1 MKPFPRCTIPVGL
14 AALLLV
20 AGVGLASAADEPLAA
35 LRLPPGPGNPRNSE
49 GDFIR
54 LKDGRMM
61 FVYTHFT
68 DGAGDHSKA
77 YLAAR
82 YSSDA
87 GKTWTTRD
95 KVALRN
101 EGDWNIMSVS
111 LLRLDDGSIALFY
124 LRKNS
129 LADCRPLLR
138 RSTDEGKTWSKP
150 TEIIKAPVGYY
161 VMNNDRV
168 VQLKKSGRLIAPVAL
183 HNLPGDAK
191 PDWAGIVMCY
201 LSDDNGQSWRRS
213 NTTMKTHDKAGKRVM
228 TQEPGVV
235 ELKDG
240 RLMMF
245 CRTDGGSQFVSF
257 SRDGGDTWSALRA
270 SSIISPRSPAS
281 IERIPSTGDLLLAWN
296 DHSKITPELR
306 GHRTPFTVAISRDDG
321 KTWSAAKTLQD
332 DPHGWYCYTAM
343 AFIDDRVLLGHSAG
357 DRRKGHLGTVQI
369 TTFTVKW
376 LYKPTS
382 QDNAN

>member
-35 LRLPPGPGNPRNSE
+35 LRLPPGPGNPRHSE

>member
-1 MKPFPRCTIPVGL
+1 MKPFHRCTIPVGL